1 MFLVS
6 LVSKQ
11 NKAFVMAR
19 KGKERGIGKQADKH
33 LSGVGGLENH
43 ERF

>member
-1 MFLVS
+1 MFLVL

-19 KGKERGIGKQADKH
+19 KGKERGIGKQDDKH
-33 LSGVGGLENH
+33 LS
-43 ERF
+43 